1 MLRPSPK
8 RRDIP
13 VEYPGRRHPS
23 FLIATTNHFIPLP
36 LLLARLASALIWEVL
51 VNVSAVIYLDWDWRR
66 KVNRIGR
73 KRRFEM
79 TNQAYRKLP
88 PFLQSQGCE
97 RLESSAHLLE
107 RIGTRNYA
115 LASPAIRKARRAS
128 SPSRK
133 KQGRKIAS
141 TQQE

>member
-1 MLRPSPK
+1 
-8 RRDIP
+8 
-13 VEYPGRRHPS
+13 
-23 FLIATTNHFIPLP
+23 
-36 LLLARLASALIWEVL
+36 LIWEVL

-79 TNQAYRKLP
+79 TNQIYRKLP

-107 RIGTRNYA
+107 RIRTRNYA
-115 LASPAIRKARRAS
+115 LASPAIRKARKAS

-141 TQQE
+141 T